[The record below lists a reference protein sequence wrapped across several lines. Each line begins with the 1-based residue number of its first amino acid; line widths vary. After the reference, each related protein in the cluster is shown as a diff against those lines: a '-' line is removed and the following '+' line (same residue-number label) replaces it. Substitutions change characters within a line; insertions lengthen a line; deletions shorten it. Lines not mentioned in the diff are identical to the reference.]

1 MDEFLLK
8 DVGFYMN
15 LILLGLELYIYY
27 DVVVQVFMGVG
38 GREKSRVMVMIDEI
52 GELQGRGNFFI
63 VVLGLGGII
72 VCVFV
77 NSFY

>member
-8 DVGFYMN
+8 DVGFCMN
-15 LILLGLELYIYY
+15 FILLGLELYIYY

-38 GREKSRVMVMIDEI
+38 EGEKSRVMVMIDEI

-63 VVLGLGGII
+63 VVLGLVGII